1 MVETTLVLLKPDCL
15 AAKHCGDVIKRFEQA
30 GLEIVGCKMML
41 LSEALLARHYSHV
54 ADKPFYPGLREFMQS
69 SPVIVLALSGE
80 GAILRARELMG
91 PTDSRKA
98 AKGTIRGDY
107 GKDSMFNVVHGSD
120 SRENAAAE
128 LKRFFSDLE
137 LNGNFADLMTLQAIV
152 FDFDGLIVDTE
163 GPGFVSWSELYDE
176 FGQKL
181 TLDDWRHATGYVGGF
196 DPGLHLEKLLGH
208 KLDWSVYAPRRE
220 SRNWELTLQ
229 QSTLAGIKRL
239 MVDAHNRSI
248 KIGVASNSGFGWVD
262 QGLERLGLRH
272 FIETIVTRDMVLN
285 PKPAPDAYL
294 KAAQALQADPHY
306 SVAVEDSEPGSR
318 AAKAAGMRVVAIP
331 NQFSERQDLSIAD
344 LIVPSAE
351 DLSIERLVE
360 LVLNR

>member
-1 MVETTLVLLKPDCL
+1 
-15 AAKHCGDVIKRFEQA
+15 
-30 GLEIVGCKMML
+30 
-41 LSEALLARHYSHV
+41 
-54 ADKPFYPGLREFMQS
+54 
-69 SPVIVLALSGE
+69 
-80 GAILRARELMG
+80 
-91 PTDSRKA
+91 
-98 AKGTIRGDY
+98 
-107 GKDSMFNVVHGSD
+107 
-120 SRENAAAE
+120 
-128 LKRFFSDLE
+128 
-137 LNGNFADLMTLQAIV
+137 MTLQAIV

-229 QSTLAGIKRL
+229 QSTLPGIKRL